1 MTENEE
7 KPRSIGRSLNR
18 LSSDINVD
26 RFMLMEYLG
35 PIVDGCRSALSVS
48 VETARQLHSMSENE
62 FEEFMHASGN
72 SFANISL
79 CFKTSDT
86 DVEYSIVFDG
96 GLVKVYDEC
105 IEPDVVIVSDFETLV
120 DLLDS
125 DPRISPP
132 DLLGGNLSVVGA
144 DAVEIVEALGFLC
157 YPSLLRM
164 ARSGVDPSSLLSE
177 DADALIL
184 AAASD
189 MVTRMVQRWID
200 VSMKEED

>member
-1 MTENEE
+1 
-7 KPRSIGRSLNR
+7 
-18 LSSDINVD
+18 
-26 RFMLMEYLG
+26 MLLEYLG
-35 PIVDGCRSALSVS
+35 PIVDGCRSALGVS
-48 VETARQLHSMSENE
+48 VEKARQLHKMSEDE
-62 FEEFMHASGN
+62 FEEFIQLSGN
-72 SFANISL
+72 SFTNISF

-86 DVEYSIVFDG
+86 DDEYSIVFDG

-105 IEPDVVIVSDFETLV
+105 VDPDVVITSDFETLV

-132 DLLGGNLSVVGA
+132 DLLQDRLKVAGA
-144 DAVEIVEALGFLC
+144 HAMEIVEALGFLC

-177 DADALIL
+177 DADALII

-189 MVTRMVQRWID
+189 MVTKMVQQWID
-200 VSMKEED
+200 VSLNREG

>member
-1 MTENEE
+1 MTENNER
-7 KPRSIGRSLNR
+7 PRSIRRSLIQ

-48 VETARQLHSMSENE
+48 VEKARQLHNMPEDE
-62 FEEFMHASGN
+62 FEELIHSKDG
-72 SFANISL
+72 SFSNISF
-79 CFKTSDT
+79 CFKTTDT
-86 DVEYSIVFDG
+86 DDEYSIVFDC
-96 GLVKVYDEC
+96 GLTKVYDEC
-105 IEPDVVIVSDFETLV
+105 IESDVVISSDFETLV

-125 DPRISPP
+125 DPRISPAE
-132 DLLGGNLSVVGA
+132 LIRGRLQIAGA
-144 DAVEIVEALGFLC
+144 DAMEIVEALGFLC

-177 DADALIL
+177 DSDAVVI

-189 MVTRMVQRWID
+189 MVTRMVREWID
-200 VSMKEED
+200 ISFQRKE

>member
-1 MTENEE
+1 
-7 KPRSIGRSLNR
+7 
-18 LSSDINVD
+18 
-26 RFMLMEYLG
+26 MEYLG

-48 VETARQLHSMSENE
+48 VDKARQLHKMSEDE
-62 FEEFMHASGN
+62 FEEFMLASGN
-72 SFANISL
+72 SFANISF
-79 CFKTSDT
+79 CFKISDT
-86 DVEYSIVFDG
+86 DDEYSIVFDG

-105 IEPDVVIVSDFETLV
+105 IEPDVVIVSDFETLI

-144 DAVEIVEALGFLC
+144 DVVDIVEALGFLC

-177 DADALIL
+177 DADALII

>member
-1 MTENEE
+1 
-7 KPRSIGRSLNR
+7 
-18 LSSDINVD
+18 
-26 RFMLMEYLG
+26 MLLEYLG
-35 PIVDGCRSALSVS
+35 PIVDGCRSALSIS
-48 VETARQLHSMSENE
+48 VDKARQLHKMSEEE
-62 FEEFMHASGN
+62 FEEFMLASGN
-72 SFANISL
+72 SFTNISL
-79 CFKTSDT
+79 CFRATDT
-86 DVEYSIVFDG
+86 DDEYSIVFDEG
-96 GLVKVYDEC
+96 RVNVYDEC
-105 IEPDVVIVSDFETLV
+105 IEPDVVIISDFDTLV

-132 DLLGGNLSVVGA
+132 DLLGGSLRILGA

-177 DADALIL
+177 DADVLII

-200 VSMKEED
+200 ISLKEED